1 MTRNPATSLLAN
13 KITLIT
19 GASAGLGKTLALK
32 LAKQGAKVILISRNK
47 QALQEIQ
54 EQIQAQGSFAD
65 IFACDVSNASQV
77 KQTVNTIYNKYKQID
92 ILINNAAIWAEGAL
106 EDHTNETLEN
116 LFKINTLGYIYFTKY
131 VIPIMKKQKSGDIV
145 FVNSIAATWEF
156 PAEFAPY
163 AASKGALYYIAQ
175 SLRKEVAKHN
185 IRLMSIYPPG
195 MDTEI
200 FKRAGNDYGIAPWM
214 TKKENIAD
222 IIVYML
228 KAPKDI
234 NLSHVVVNKVGFN

>member
-1 MTRNPATSLLAN
+1 MEQNPTKTPLAN

-19 GASAGLGKTLALK
+19 GASAGLGKALALN
-32 LAKQGAKVILISRNK
+32 LAKQGAKVMLISRNK
-47 QALQEIQ
+47 QALQKVQ
-54 EQIQAQGSFAD
+54 EQIQAQGGFAD
-65 IFACDVSNASQV
+65 IFACDVSDPNQV
-77 KQTVNTIYNKYKQID
+77 KQTVNAIYNKYRQID

-106 EDHTNETLEN
+106 EEHTDETLEK

-131 VIPIMKKQKSGDIV
+131 VLPIMKKQKSGDMV

-156 PAEFAPY
+156 PADFAPY

-175 SLRKEVAKHN
+175 SLRKEVAKYN

-234 NLSHVVVNKVGFN
+234 NLSHVVVNKVGSN